1 MRIGVQRGVEA
12 PWGARRF
19 VLQPPE
25 RRQLLS
31 QTFCSALAIGYSPGT
46 AEAWAPL
53 ATLVLDAAY
62 EATMLSAALEAAGGS
77 GSGVVLLTYLGGGV
91 FGNKVEWI
99 EGAIVR
105 ACRRLHEVGLKVVV
119 VHHGRIDKDS
129 VERIERRLR
138 EG

>member
-1 MRIGVQRGVEA
+1 
-12 PWGARRF
+12 
-19 VLQPPE
+19 
-25 RRQLLS
+25 
-31 QTFCSALAIGYSPGT
+31 
-46 AEAWAPL
+46 
-53 ATLVLDAAY
+53 
-62 EATMLSAALEAAGGS
+62 MLSAALEAAGGS